1 MRYKGKNILFFIV
14 TATWDICVT
23 VIRDPNFMH
32 DVILEKGYVY
42 DVLNRFWG
50 KKEEGGVG
58 RTAENEKTGGFP
70 G

>member
-1 MRYKGKNILFFIV
+1 
-14 TATWDICVT
+14 
-23 VIRDPNFMH
+23 MH